1 MEKAKNIILAVL
13 SLLLVL
19 SIGINVKQCG
29 SARDEPYCDTLR
41 VTFVDTIP
49 YYNPVP
55 RDSVVVRY
63 VTAILPVD
71 TSGNNEPQIIP
82 DFGNIAQDNIPD
94 SAAVVIPITQKVY
107 GDSTYRAY
115 VSGYRPRLD
124 SIFVFPER
132 EVVTISQKAKP
143 KRWGIGIHAGYGV
156 GKDGLSPY
164 LGIGVSYNLFGF

>member
-1 MEKAKNIILAVL
+1 MEKAKNVILAVL

-19 SIGINVKQCG
+19 SIGINMKSC
-29 SARDEPYCDTLR
+29 SNARDEPYCDTLR
-41 VTFVDTIP
+41 GKYVDTIP

-55 RDSVVVRY
+55 RDSVVIRY

-71 TSGNNEPQIIP
+71 TSGNNGQQNIP
-82 DFGNIAQDNIPD
+82 DFGNIAQDNIHD

-115 VSGYRPRLD
+115 VSGYRPQLD

-132 EVVTISQKAKP
+132 EVITISPKAKF
-143 KRWGIGIHAGYGV
+143 KRWGIGIHAGYGI

-164 LGIGVSYNLFGF
+164 VGIGVSYNLFGF